1 MTGATIRRTVAISI
15 LAVGLAC
22 VARPAFAQS
31 GQIKG
36 KVTDAQGNPVDA
48 ATIELLNTDKGAKP
62 ITVKTN
68 KKGEYIQVGLYPG
81 HYKVTAS
88 KDALKVTDEVDV
100 HLDMLNHDIKL
111 VSGGGAAATGSK
123 EDVAKAK
130 ARADALT
137 KSFADGVALSK
148 EGKADEAIAKFQ
160 EVAATLPNCAEC
172 YINIGT
178 VQTNAKKY
186 DEAEA
191 SFKKALE
198 MKPDSADAYDG
209 LANLYNAE
217 KKFPEAEAAGKKAV
231 ELSAAAAGGAGG
243 AAAGGTASAAAL
255 YNQAVILWNQNKA
268 QEAADKL
275 DAAIKA
281 DPNFPEAHYLMGKA
295 NINLGKLPESAKE
308 LQEYL
313 RLAPNGPNKDDAN
326 KTLEM
331 LKPYIK

>member
-1 MTGATIRRTVAISI
+1 MNGAIIRRAVVAGCI
-15 LAVGLAC
+15 LALTLVLT
-22 VARPAFAQS
+22 PAPAHAQS
-31 GQIKG
+31 GSIKG
-36 KVTDAQGNPVDA
+36 KVTDAQDQPVEG
-48 ATIELLNTDKGAKP
+48 ATVSLLSTDKGGKP
-62 ITVKTN
+62 MQVKTN
-68 KKGEYIQVGLYPG
+68 KKGEYMQVGLSPG
-81 HYKVTAS
+81 HYKIAVTKGDLTVNKEA
-88 KDALKVTDEVDV
+88 DV
-100 HLDMLNHDIKL
+100 HLDMLNFDVKL
-111 VSGGGAAATGSK
+111 VAGGGAATGSK

-130 ARADALT
+130 ARAEALT

-148 EGKADEAIAKFQ
+148 DGKTDEAIAKFQ
-160 EVAATLPNCAEC
+160 EVATTLPNCAEC

-178 VQTNAKKY
+178 VQTNAKRF
-186 DEAEA
+186 DDAEA
-191 SFKKALE
+191 SFKKAIE

-217 KKFPEAEAAGKKAV
+217 KKFPEAEAAGKKAM
-231 ELSAAAAGGAGG
+231 ELSAAAAGGAAGGGG
-243 AAAGGTASAAAL
+243 AASASAL

-268 QEAADKL
+268 QDAADKL

-281 DPNFPEAHYLMGKA
+281 DPSFPEAHYLMGKA
-295 NINLGKLPESAKE
+295 LINLGKLPESAKE